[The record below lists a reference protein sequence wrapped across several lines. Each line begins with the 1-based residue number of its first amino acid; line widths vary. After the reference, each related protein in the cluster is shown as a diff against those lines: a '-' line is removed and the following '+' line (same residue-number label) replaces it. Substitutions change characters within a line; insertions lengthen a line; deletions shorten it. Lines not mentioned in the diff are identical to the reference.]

1 MKRAI
6 TRRCALKKVA
16 TGTAGAAV
24 AASVSEHLGHASEAE
39 FRVGGER
46 QPYEAPSVTWR
57 ENLDPTPLAVSCA
70 KQPGNPGCNP
80 GPLTS

>member
-24 AASVSEHLGHASEAE
+24 AASVSEHLSHAAEAE
-39 FRVGGER
+39 FRVGER

-57 ENLDPTPLAVSCA
+57 EHLDATPLKVSCA
-70 KQPGNPGCNP
+70 KQPGNPGCNS
-80 GPLTS
+80 GPVTS

>member
-24 AASVSEHLGHASEAE
+24 AASVSEHLSRAAEE
-39 FRVGGER
+39 FRVGSER
-46 QPYEAPSVTWR
+46 QRYEAPERHVAREFGPSPTGSLMRQTTW
-57 ENLDPTPLAVSCA
+57 ESGL
-70 KQPGNPGCNP
+70 
-80 GPLTS
+80 